1 MDQLLILPAQQRVS
15 PSLLESLKRSGWR
28 TTVTEDMVQAKQ
40 LLQRGGISGIIVEIA
55 PQGHDPERMKLLR
68 FVREFCPDTT
78 VIILH
83 SEGTIAEGLADEKLV
98 QELDS
103 LDRASAQIASS
114 SSSTSY
120 RLTPSQKRI
129 AELVS
134 QAYPNREIARLL
146 KIKEQSVRNELSRIF
161 RKTGVWN
168 RVELALLMRGD
179 PAPDAEARKE
189 WAVNHE
195 RPVLEA
201 QTLPRA

>member
-103 LDRASAQIASS
+103 LDRSSAQIASS
-114 SSSTSY
+114 HSSTSY
-120 RLTPSQKRI
+120 RLTPSQNLSISGISAAQKPVI
-129 AELVS
+129 EGILAKYGLNETS
-134 QAYPNREIARLL
+134 KQSGIRL
-146 KIKEQSVRNELSRIF
+146 NALSCVALP
-161 RKTGVWN
+161 TCG
-168 RVELALLMRGD
+168 LALADCRTQSASHVFLKDIGKY
-179 PAPDAEARKE
+179 A
-189 WAVNHE
+189 
-195 RPVLEA
+195 
-201 QTLPRA
+201 